1 MVLSKY
7 FKCITDKP
15 ALSYKCGE
23 KIVIRIVAR
32 DNCIDIGCQ
41 HIHWK
46 IEGDD
51 GQKKEG
57 LGSCRPGKPL
67 VLETSLSRPGFVHVT
82 CRAYT
87 SGGVIDYSFD
97 LLEASAGAE
106 VEKLEY
112 CDTIPEDFD
121 AYWQELETLVADFQ
135 PEVLY
140 KKACAIADEVDV
152 YDVRISTPEGRPASG
167 YISIPR
173 KEGKYPLM
181 MSFMGYNVC
190 GSPANHRSDAIVAVF
205 NAHGIENDLSA
216 IELKEK
222 YYHELVEPAYGFDE
236 TENASNKTTYWR
248 NMLLR
253 NLVAAKYLKTLP
265 QWDGER
271 FVAEGVSQ
279 GALQATTLAAHDKD
293 VSFLEIG
300 IPWFCNLNAE
310 NHGYMAGWRPKYAE
324 GLRYFDTV
332 AQATR
337 VTCPVSIRAY
347 LGDYT
352 CPPATIV
359 VLYKAFKG
367 RKSLDFIQ
375 AGNHVYRP
383 PEIESYHWRYDPE
396 NPTGEVKKGIYR
408 HYKGNEYRVLDT
420 FLDSETRQPMV
431 LYQALYGEGQKWAR
445 PQHMFNEWI
454 LLDDRQVKRFTY
466 VGE

>member
-1 MVLSKY
+1 MSKY

-23 KIVIRIVAR
+23 KIGIRIVAR
-32 DNCIDIGCQ
+32 DNCIDVACRYVR
-41 HIHWK
+41 WK
-46 IEGDD
+46 IVSDD
-51 GQKKEG
+51 GQKQEG
-57 LGSCRPGKPL
+57 LGTCQPGKPL
-67 VLETSLSRPGFVHVT
+67 VLETTLSRPGFALIT
-82 CRAYT
+82 CHSCNLR
-87 SGGVIDYSFD
+87 GDRDYSFD
-97 LLEASAGAE
+97 LLEASVGAE

-121 AYWQELETLVADFQ
+121 AYWQEMETLVADFQ
-135 PEVLY
+135 PEILSQ
-140 KKACAIADEVDV
+140 KECAIADDADV

-173 KEGKYPLM
+173 KEGKYPIIL
-181 MSFMGYNVC
+181 SFMGYSVS
-190 GSPANHRSDAIVAVF
+190 GAEPNHRGDAIVAVF
-205 NAHGIENDLSA
+205 NAHGIENGVPM
-216 IELKEK
+216 IELREK
-222 YYHELVEPAYGFDE
+222 YYDELIKTEYGFDE

-248 NMLLR
+248 NMMLR
-253 NLVAAKYLKTLP
+253 NLVTAKYLKTLP

-271 FVAEGVSQ
+271 FISEGISQ

-293 VSFLEIG
+293 VSFLQIG

-310 NHGYMAGWRPKYAE
+310 NNGYMPGWRPKFAE

-337 VTCPVSIRAY
+337 VTCPVHIRGY

-352 CPPATIV
+352 CPPATLV

-396 NPTGEVKKGIYR
+396 NPTGEVKKGVYR

-420 FLDSETRQPMV
+420 FLDSETCQSMV

-445 PQHMFNEWI
+445 PQHMFDEW
-454 LLDDRQVKRFTY
+454 LLLEDRPVKRFTY
-466 VGE
+466 IGE